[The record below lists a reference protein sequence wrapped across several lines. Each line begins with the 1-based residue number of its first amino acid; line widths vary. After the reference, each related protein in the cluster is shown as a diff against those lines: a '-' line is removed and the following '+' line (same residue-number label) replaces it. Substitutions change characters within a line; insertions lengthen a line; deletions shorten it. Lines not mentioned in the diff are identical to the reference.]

1 MIQSPDIKIH
11 EPRKPPIKSHKVPRC
26 WEACSVCPMV
36 RRELMQKF
44 FMVLYA
50 VFAFY
55 GELYAQQQST
65 GLVVSMKESMLKFSK
80 ADKRKEAVVELRKAG
95 YPAFK
100 GLRSLAK
107 DTGRGR
113 DERIAAVI
121 LAGEIVKTSTAA
133 PAADREDFRKDA
145 EAMLA
150 GDKDDF
156 VREASAITLGKLAD
170 KSAIKS
176 LKSALNDKSG
186 NVRMRA
192 AWALAKNGDYAG
204 KEAALGGLKSDRVAE
219 QVLAVM
225 ALEEMVDDGLLGTIR
240 ENLKSES
247 TWTRIN
253 SALAIKRIEIKRTHG
268 TTRIDYLENAMHDNQ
283 TEVQQWA
290 TKELSREIEEGG
302 PNRDKSLAV
311 LKRTAENKKSAAS
324 FYSGKILRRLIKES
338 KVKESELER

>member
-1 MIQSPDIKIH
+1 MRST
-11 EPRKPPIKSHKVPRC
+11 
-26 WEACSVCPMV
+26 V
-36 RRELMQKF
+36 RRELMRKF
-44 FMVLYA
+44 FVVFYSL
-50 VFAFY
+50 FAFC
-55 GELYAQQQST
+55 GVLYAQQQST
-65 GLVVSMKESMLKFSK
+65 GPVVSVKESMSKFSK

-107 DTGRGR
+107 DARRGR
-113 DERIAAVI
+113 DERIVAVM
-121 LAGEIVKTSTAA
+121 LAGEIVKASTAA
-133 PAADREDFRKDA
+133 PITEREGFRKDT

-170 KSAIKS
+170 KNAIKS

-186 NVRMRA
+186 KVRMRA
-192 AWALAKNGDYAG
+192 AWALAKNGDNSG
-204 KEAALGGLKSDRVAE
+204 KEAALSGLKSERVSE
-219 QVLAVM
+219 QVLAVE
-225 ALEEMVDDGLLGTIR
+225 ALEEMDDDALLEPIR
-240 ENLKSES
+240 ENLKSEN

-253 SALAIKRIEIKRTHG
+253 SELAIKRIEIKRTHG

-290 TKELSREIEEGG
+290 TKELSREIEEEG

-311 LKRTAENKKSAAS
+311 LKKAAENKNSAAS
-324 FYSGKILRRLIKES
+324 FYSGKIIRRLTREG
-338 KVKESELER
+338 KVNKWELKK